1 MQETLYLILKSLAL
15 FCIAWLSMRLIGKRN
30 ITKVKPFNFLS
41 YIIIAVVV
49 TLMSLNLINLSS
61 GFVVLITWVVLPLAL
76 DFLGIKSQVIHQFI
90 NGRETVLIKHG
101 KIMEENLL
109 QVRMTG
115 EDLLAE
121 LRSKN
126 IFNLTDVEFAVMESN
141 GEINAYL
148 KADKKPITAH
158 DVGQKVSPQAE
169 PQTVIMDGN
178 ILAEPLSSL
187 GLNQDWLKTEL
198 DKMGVA
204 LENVFICQVDSSG
217 ELFLDLFNDAVE
229 IPQPKVRELLYAN
242 LEKIQAD
249 LLAFSLQT
257 ENKSAKGM
265 YLRNSQ
271 KLDHLINKLR
281 PYLLH

>member
-1 MQETLYLILKSLAL
+1 
-15 FCIAWLSMRLIGKRN
+15 MRLIGKRN
-30 ITKVKPFNFLS
+30 ITKVKPFNFIS
-41 YIIIAVVV
+41 YIIIAVAV

-76 DFLGIKSQVIHQFI
+76 DFLGIKSQVIHEFI
-90 NGRETVLIKHG
+90 NGKETVLIKHG

-109 QVRMTG
+109 QLRMTG

-141 GEINAYL
+141 GKVNAYL

-158 DVGQKVSPQAE
+158 DVGQKVAPQAE

-187 GLNQDWLKTEL
+187 GLNQTWLKTEL
-198 DKMGVA
+198 DKMGVV

-229 IPQPKVRELLYAN
+229 LPQPKVRELLYAN